1 MSDIALPI
9 RERLLELSKQL
20 ESIANGADQSVMPTR
35 LRHPMP
41 GEERK
46 PEWWMKQVRHIYAGR
61 RLRERFLPAGFFGE
75 AAWDILL
82 ELFMLD
88 LYDQRATVKRAC
100 VAASVPPT
108 TALRWIA
115 ILEDE
120 RLIIRSTSKGDHR
133 VIWLSLTPKGID
145 TIRRYILALDA
156 LRDKPTPE
164 MLLITGG
171 RSE

>member
-20 ESIANGADQSVMPTR
+20 ESIANGADQSEMPMR
-35 LRHPMP
+35 LRQPTP

-61 RLRERFLPAGFFGE
+61 RLRERFLPSGFFGE

-100 VAASVPPT
+100 VCGICPAHYGP
-108 TALRWIA
+108 
-115 ILEDE
+115 
-120 RLIIRSTSKGDHR
+120 
-133 VIWLSLTPKGID
+133 SLD
-145 TIRRYILALDA
+145 RR
-156 LRDKPTPE
+156 T
-164 MLLITGG
+164 
-171 RSE
+171 